1 MEDIFV
7 PAFVVLTASMM
18 QIPIVIAFTIKHQN
32 KTSKMNPIVPSTL
45 QFHGED
51 PDFEESN
58 EEINGDT
65 EMLASETLVKNLAC
79 PKTPQFDCDDDHNI
93 DQTLEQIVA
102 YNSVDN
108 KEESGKLP
116 GQVCHM

>member
-1 MEDIFV
+1 
-7 PAFVVLTASMM
+7 
-18 QIPIVIAFTIKHQN
+18 
-32 KTSKMNPIVPSTL
+32 MNPIVPSTL

-58 EEINGDT
+58 EERNGNV
-65 EMLASETLVKNLAC
+65 EELANKTLVGNLAC

-93 DQTLEQIVA
+93 DQTLEQIVV
-102 YNSVDN
+102 NDSVDN